1 MIDSE
6 STPESGLDIQTDI
19 SASRRR
25 ADMQLA
31 QELVRDTNDRSTRT
45 LSKTNRRDSEH
56 MGRIANLASYIEIL
70 FVHRWLLI
78 STMLVS
84 VFLGWVAL
92 LAWPR
97 SYMSEAKLMLRVG
110 RETIAL
116 DPTVTTSQTLLMQKT
131 QEEEVNSALEIL
143 SSRQLAELVVGKL
156 GVESI
161 INGSVPSGSVPSTE
175 TAESS
180 DKSSISQWLSKQVS
194 NVVDLAYTATGIR
207 DKVSDQEL
215 AVQKLQ
221 KTIAIYAPK
230 KSTVLTI
237 RADSKSPE
245 MAQAIARTLTDEFL
259 EEHVKVSAT
268 VGSLSFF
275 EEQAKEAEHKLS
287 DMLMKR
293 SGLLKERKI
302 SSVAAQH
309 ETLGSQLG
317 SLEKSL
323 LSAQSSLQQSMAEI
337 NDLEE
342 KASSSD
348 LEIVATKQKQ
358 GDQTWSLMRN
368 KLYELEMEESRL
380 ASQYTPSHARLGQVR
395 EQLTGA
401 KLILSKLESERED
414 QSTTLN
420 PVRLRIEE
428 DLQRTKTS
436 VAGLESLIAETE
448 SQRETKQQEIRELL
462 DFEVML
468 GQLDREIAVSESS
481 LRLLQE
487 KQEEAR
493 VIDELRGKHISSI
506 GVFQPAS
513 FVERPASPK
522 KPVLAAAFCLMGL
535 LGGIGWVFMREMS
548 STTFRT
554 PEHVERDLELP
565 VLSTIPFSFRLAK
578 LRRFPRPQHLVDIR
592 VSCRSILS
600 EILLSRP
607 MINGN
612 QYRGKTI
619 GILGVEEGGGASTV
633 AVGLAL
639 ASSEDA
645 GLRTTLIDFDL
656 TKRTVSS
663 AFDLNGSPGFA
674 ELVSGEADQ
683 EDCVQHFK
691 KRPLS
696 LIAGSS
702 TRSNR
707 RFEAEPLE
715 VMRVLNE
722 LRDVNALVIVDLP
735 PASRPD
741 QTLSIAQHID
751 HVIVVIESEKTG
763 LVEAKRLIRQLEAS
777 NADVVGIILNKSR
790 TYLPNWLSGLL
801 R

>member
-1 MIDSE
+1 MIDSQ
-6 STPESGLDIQTDI
+6 STPEGGLEIQTDI

-25 ADMQLA
+25 VDLQLA
-31 QELVRDTNDRSTRT
+31 HELARDTNERSTRAPAR
-45 LSKTNRRDSEH
+45 TNRRDSEH
-56 MGRIANLASYIEIL
+56 MGRIASLASYIEIL
-70 FVHRWLLI
+70 FVHRWLLL
-78 STMLVS
+78 STLLVS
-84 VFLGWVAL
+84 CLLAWVAL

-116 DPTVTTSQTLLMQKT
+116 DPTATTSQTLLMQKT

-156 GVESI
+156 GVESV
-161 INGSVPSGSVPSTE
+161 INGSVPSTE
-175 TAESS
+175 TTESS
-180 DKSSISQWLSKQVS
+180 GKTSISQWLSKQVS
-194 NVVDLAYTATGIR
+194 NVVDFAYTATGIR
-207 DKVSDQEL
+207 DTVSDQEL

-337 NDLEE
+337 NDLEG
-342 KASSSD
+342 KASSAE

-414 QSTTLN
+414 HSTTLN

-428 DLQRTKTS
+428 DLQRTKTA
-436 VAGLESLIAETE
+436 VAGLESMIAETE

-513 FVERPASPK
+513 FVERPVSPK
-522 KPVLAAAFCLMGL
+522 KPVLAAAFGLMGL
-535 LGGIGWVFMREMS
+535 FGGIGWVFMREMT

-565 VLSTIPFSFRLAK
+565 VLSTIPFSARLAK

-612 QYRGKTI
+612 QYQGKTI

-722 LRDVNALVIVDLP
+722 LRDANALVIVDLP

-763 LVEAKRLIRQLEAS
+763 MVEAKRLIRQLEAS

-790 TYLPNWLSGLL
+790 TYLPIWLRGLL

>member
-1 MIDSE
+1 
-6 STPESGLDIQTDI
+6 
-19 SASRRR
+19 
-25 ADMQLA
+25 
-31 QELVRDTNDRSTRT
+31 
-45 LSKTNRRDSEH
+45 
-56 MGRIANLASYIEIL
+56 
-70 FVHRWLLI
+70 
-78 STMLVS
+78 
-84 VFLGWVAL
+84 
-92 LAWPR
+92 
-97 SYMSEAKLMLRVG
+97 
-110 RETIAL
+110 
-116 DPTVTTSQTLLMQKT
+116 
-131 QEEEVNSALEIL
+131 
-143 SSRQLAELVVGKL
+143 
-156 GVESI
+156 
-161 INGSVPSGSVPSTE
+161 
-175 TAESS
+175 
-180 DKSSISQWLSKQVS
+180 
-194 NVVDLAYTATGIR
+194 
-207 DKVSDQEL
+207 
-215 AVQKLQ
+215 
-221 KTIAIYAPK
+221 
-230 KSTVLTI
+230 
-237 RADSKSPE
+237 
-245 MAQAIARTLTDEFL
+245 MAQAIARTLTEEFL

-323 LSAQSSLQQSMAEI
+323 LSARSSLQQSMAEI
-337 NDLEE
+337 NDLEG
-342 KASSSD
+342 KASSAE

-395 EQLTGA
+395 EQLTSA

-414 QSTTLN
+414 HSTTLN

-428 DLQRTKTS
+428 DLQRTKTA

-513 FVERPASPK
+513 FVERPVSPK
-522 KPVLAAAFCLMGL
+522 KPVLAAAFGLMGL
-535 LGGIGWVFMREMS
+535 LGGIGWVFMREMT

-554 PEHVERDLELP
+554 PEQVERDLELP
-565 VLSTIPFSFRLAK
+565 VLSTIPFSARLAK
-578 LRRFPRPQHLVDIR
+578 LRRFPRPQHLQDIR

-607 MINGN
+607 MIHGN

-674 ELVSGEADQ
+674 ELVAGEADQ

-696 LIAGSS
+696 LIAGSAA
-702 TRSNR
+702 RSNR

-722 LRDVNALVIVDLP
+722 LRDANALVIVDLP

-751 HVIVVIESEKTG
+751 HVIVVVESEKTG

>member
-245 MAQAIARTLTDEFL
+245 MAQAIARTLTDAFL

-428 DLQRTKTS
+428 DLQRTKTA
-436 VAGLESLIAETE
+436 VVGLESLIAETE

>member
-1 MIDSE
+1 MIDSQ
-6 STPESGLDIQTDI
+6 STPEGGLEIQTDI

-25 ADMQLA
+25 VDLQLA
-31 QELVRDTNDRSTRT
+31 HELARDTNERSTRAPAR
-45 LSKTNRRDSEH
+45 TNRRDSEH
-56 MGRIANLASYIEIL
+56 MGRIASLASYIEIL
-70 FVHRWLLI
+70 FVHRWLLL
-78 STMLVS
+78 STLLVS
-84 VFLGWVAL
+84 CLLAWVAL

-110 RETIAL
+110 RETVAL
-116 DPTVTTSQTLLMQKT
+116 DPTATTSQTLLMQKT

-156 GVESI
+156 GVESV
-161 INGSVPSGSVPSTE
+161 INGSVPSTE
-175 TAESS
+175 TTESS
-180 DKSSISQWLSKQVS
+180 GKTSISQWLSKQVS
-194 NVVDLAYTATGIR
+194 NVVDFAYTATGIR
-207 DKVSDQEL
+207 DTVSDQEL

-221 KTIAIYAPK
+221 KTIAINAPK
-230 KSTVLTI
+230 KSTVVTI

-337 NDLEE
+337 NDLEG
-342 KASSSD
+342 KASSAE

-414 QSTTLN
+414 HSTTLN

-428 DLQRTKTS
+428 DLQRTKTA
-436 VAGLESLIAETE
+436 VAGLESMIAETE
-448 SQRETKQQEIRELL
+448 SQRKTKQQEIRELL

-513 FVERPASPK
+513 FVERPVSPK
-522 KPVLAAAFCLMGL
+522 KPVLAAAFGLMGL
-535 LGGIGWVFMREMS
+535 LGGIGWVFMREMT

-565 VLSTIPFSFRLAK
+565 VLSTIPFSARLAK

-612 QYRGKTI
+612 QYQGKTI

-722 LRDVNALVIVDLP
+722 LRDANALVIVDLP

-763 LVEAKRLIRQLEAS
+763 MVEAKRLIRQLEAS

-790 TYLPNWLSGLL
+790 TYLPIWLSGLL

>member
-245 MAQAIARTLTDEFL
+245 MAQAIARTLTDAFL

-428 DLQRTKTS
+428 DLQRTKTA
-436 VAGLESLIAETE
+436 VVGLESLIAETE

-763 LVEAKRLIRQLEAS
+763 LVETKRLIRQLEAS

>member
-1 MIDSE
+1 MIA
-6 STPESGLDIQTDI
+6 PESSSQDGLESQTDI
-19 SASRRR
+19 AATRRQ
-25 ADMQLA
+25 ADLQLTN
-31 QELVRDTNDRSTRT
+31 ELADDANDRLTRNPT
-45 LSKTNRRDSEH
+45 RIHYRDSEH

-70 FVHRWLLI
+70 FVHRRLLI
-78 STMLVS
+78 STMLAS
-84 VFLGWVAL
+84 LLLGWVAL

-110 RETIAL
+110 RETISL
-116 DPTVTTSQTLLMQKT
+116 DPTATTSQTLLMQKT

-143 SSRQLAELVVGKL
+143 SSRQLAESVVRRL
-156 GVESI
+156 GVDTVVSGDLPKTTESA
-161 INGSVPSGSVPSTE
+161 NKKSGTDGFSLSN
-175 TAESS
+175 
-180 DKSSISQWLSKQVS
+180 WLTKQVS
-194 NVVDLAYTATGIR
+194 NTIDFCISATGVR
-207 DKVSDQEL
+207 DKVSDQES

-221 KTIAIYAPK
+221 KTIGIYAPK

-237 RADSKSPE
+237 RADAKSPE
-245 MAQAIARTLTDEFL
+245 MAQAIVSTLTDEFL
-259 EEHVKVSAT
+259 NEHVKVSAT
-268 VGSLSFF
+268 EGSLSFF

-287 DMLMKR
+287 EMLTKR
-293 SGLLKERKI
+293 SGMLQERKI
-302 SSVAAQH
+302 SSVVAQH
-309 ETLGSQLG
+309 QALGSQLG
-317 SLEKSL
+317 SIESSL
-323 LSAQSSLQQSMAEI
+323 LSAQSSLQQSIAEI
-337 NDLEE
+337 NDLEG
-342 KASSSD
+342 KAATED
-348 LEIVATKQKQ
+348 VEVVASKQKQ
-358 GDQTWSLMRN
+358 GDQTWSVMRG
-368 KLYELEMEESRL
+368 KLYELELEESRL
-380 ASQYTPSHARLGQVR
+380 ASQYTSSHTRLGQVR

-401 KLILSKLESERED
+401 KLILDKLESERED
-414 QSTTLN
+414 HSTTPN
-420 PVRLRIEE
+420 PVRIRIES
-428 DLQRTKTS
+428 DLQRTKTA

-448 SQRETKQQEIRELL
+448 LQRKAKQQEIRVLL
-462 DFEVML
+462 DFEVKL

-493 VIDELRGKHISSI
+493 VIEELRGKHISSI

-513 FVERPASPK
+513 FVERPASPN
-522 KPVLAAAFCLMGL
+522 KPVLAAAFCMMGL
-535 LGGIGWVFMREMS
+535 LGGVGWVFMREMT

-554 PEHVERDLELP
+554 PEHIERDLDLP
-565 VLSTIPFSFRLAK
+565 VLSSIPYSSRLSK
-578 LRRFPRPQHLVDIR
+578 LRRCPRPQHLVDIR
-592 VSCRSILS
+592 INCRSILS

-607 MINGN
+607 QIKGKP
-612 QYRGKTI
+612 YRGKTI

-656 TKRTVSS
+656 TKRSVSS
-663 AFDLNGSPGFA
+663 AFELNGSPGFA
-674 ELVSGEADQ
+674 ELVSGEADRQ
-683 EDCVQHFK
+683 DCVQHFK

-702 TRSNR
+702 ARSSR

-722 LRDVNALVIVDLP
+722 LLDTNALVIVDLP

-741 QTLSIAQHID
+741 QTLSITQHID

>member
-1 MIDSE
+1 
-6 STPESGLDIQTDI
+6 
-19 SASRRR
+19 
-25 ADMQLA
+25 
-31 QELVRDTNDRSTRT
+31 
-45 LSKTNRRDSEH
+45 
-56 MGRIANLASYIEIL
+56 
-70 FVHRWLLI
+70 
-78 STMLVS
+78 
-84 VFLGWVAL
+84 
-92 LAWPR
+92 
-97 SYMSEAKLMLRVG
+97 
-110 RETIAL
+110 
-116 DPTVTTSQTLLMQKT
+116 
-131 QEEEVNSALEIL
+131 
-143 SSRQLAELVVGKL
+143 
-156 GVESI
+156 
-161 INGSVPSGSVPSTE
+161 
-175 TAESS
+175 
-180 DKSSISQWLSKQVS
+180 
-194 NVVDLAYTATGIR
+194 
-207 DKVSDQEL
+207 
-215 AVQKLQ
+215 
-221 KTIAIYAPK
+221 
-230 KSTVLTI
+230 
-237 RADSKSPE
+237 
-245 MAQAIARTLTDEFL
+245 MAQAIARTLTDAFL

-428 DLQRTKTS
+428 DLQRTKTA
-436 VAGLESLIAETE
+436 VVGLESLIAETE

>member
-1 MIDSE
+1 MIDSQ
-6 STPESGLDIQTDI
+6 SPPEGGLEIPTDI
-19 SASRRR
+19 SALRRR
-25 ADMQLA
+25 ADLQFA
-31 QELVRDTNDRSTRT
+31 HELVHETNDRSTRT
-45 LSKTNRRDSEH
+45 ASRTNRRDSEH
-56 MGRIANLASYIEIL
+56 MGRIASLASYIEIL
-70 FVHRWLLI
+70 FVHRWLLL
-78 STMLVS
+78 STLLVS
-84 VFLGWVAL
+84 CLVAWVAL

-156 GVESI
+156 GVESVI
-161 INGSVPSGSVPSTE
+161 HGSVPSTE
-175 TAESS
+175 TTESS
-180 DKSSISQWLSKQVS
+180 DKSSISQWLSKQLS
-194 NVVDLAYTATGIR
+194 NVIGFAFTATGIR

-245 MAQAIARTLTDEFL
+245 MAQAIARTLTNEFL

-275 EEQAKEAEHKLS
+275 EEQAKEAEHKLG

-337 NDLEE
+337 NDLDG
-342 KASSSD
+342 KASSAE

-358 GDQTWSLMRN
+358 GDPTWSLMRT

-414 QSTTLN
+414 NSTTLN

-428 DLQRTKTS
+428 DLQRTKTA
-436 VAGLESLIAETE
+436 VAGLESMIAETE

-462 DFEVML
+462 DFEVKL
-468 GQLDREIAVSESS
+468 GQLDREIAVAESS

-513 FVERPASPK
+513 FVERPISPK

-535 LGGIGWVFMREMS
+535 LGGIGWVFMREMT

-565 VLSTIPFSFRLAK
+565 VLSTIPFSSRLAN

-612 QYRGKTI
+612 QYQGKTI
-619 GILGVEEGGGASTV
+619 GILGVAEGGGASTV

-696 LIAGSS
+696 LISGSS

-722 LRDVNALVIVDLP
+722 LRDANALVIVDLP

-763 LVEAKRLIRQLEAS
+763 LVAAKRLIRQLEAS

>member
-6 STPESGLDIQTDI
+6 STPEGGLEVQTEI

-25 ADMQLA
+25 ADLQLA
-31 QELVRDTNDRSTRT
+31 HELARDSNDRATRAPT
-45 LSKTNRRDSEH
+45 RTNRRDSEH
-56 MGRIANLASYIEIL
+56 MGRIASLASYIEIL

-78 STMLVS
+78 STLLAS
-84 VFLGWVAL
+84 FLLAWVAL

-116 DPTVTTSQTLLMQKT
+116 DPTATTSQTLLMQKT

-156 GVESI
+156 GVESVI
-161 INGSVPSGSVPSTE
+161 SGSLPSTE
-175 TAESS
+175 TTVSS
-180 DKSSISQWLSKQVS
+180 GKSSISQWLSKQVS
-194 NVVDLAYTATGIR
+194 NVVDFAYTATGIR

-323 LSAQSSLQQSMAEI
+323 LAAQSSLQQSMAEI
-337 NDLEE
+337 SDLEV
-342 KASSSD
+342 KVASAE

-414 QSTTLN
+414 HSTTLN

-428 DLQRTKTS
+428 DLQRTKTA

-513 FVERPASPK
+513 FVERPVSPK

-535 LGGIGWVFMREMS
+535 LGGVGWVFMREMT

-565 VLSTIPFSFRLAK
+565 VLSTIPFSSRLAK

-607 MINGN
+607 MIHGN
-612 QYRGKTI
+612 QYQGKTI

-702 TRSNR
+702 ARSNR

-722 LRDVNALVIVDLP
+722 LREANALVIVDLP

>member
-1 MIDSE
+1 M
-6 STPESGLDIQTDI
+6 TVPESNSLNGLEPQVELSSSRLRTDLFP
-19 SASRRR
+19 AHEL
-25 ADMQLA
+25 ADERSGRTTSL
-31 QELVRDTNDRSTRT
+31 STR
-45 LSKTNRRDSEH
+45 NQRRDSEH
-56 MGRIANLASYIEIL
+56 MGHIASLATYIEIL
-70 FVHRWLLI
+70 FVHRWLLF
-78 STMLVS
+78 STMLFS
-84 VFLGWVAL
+84 ILLGWVAL

-110 RETIAL
+110 RETISL
-116 DPTVTTSQTLLMQKT
+116 DPTATTSQTLLMQKT

-143 SSRQLAELVVGKL
+143 SSRQLAELVVSKL
-156 GVESI
+156 GASSVISGNLPANTSGANDSSTAKWLMQQVA
-161 INGSVPSGSVPSTE
+161 NGLDFS
-175 TAESS
+175 
-180 DKSSISQWLSKQVS
+180 LS
-194 NVVDLAYTATGIR
+194 ATGIR
-207 DKVSDQEL
+207 DKVSDQEK

-221 KTIAIYAPK
+221 KTIGIFAPK

-245 MAQAIARTLTDEFL
+245 MAQAIARTLTEGFL

-268 VGSLSFF
+268 EGSLSFF
-275 EEQAKEAEHKLS
+275 EGQAMDAEQRLNE
-287 DMLMKR
+287 MLTKR
-293 SGLLKERKI
+293 SNLLKERKI
-302 SSVAAQH
+302 SSVVAQH
-309 ETLGSQLG
+309 ESLGAQLG
-317 SLEKSL
+317 SLESSL
-323 LSAQSSLQQSMAEI
+323 LSAQSSLQQSIAEI
-337 NDLEE
+337 NDLES
-342 KASSSD
+342 KAVTEEV
-348 LEIVATKQKQ
+348 EIVATKQKQ

-380 ASQYTPSHARLGQVR
+380 ASQFTPSHARLGQVR

-414 QSTTLN
+414 HSTTLN
-420 PVRLRIEE
+420 PVRLRIEQ
-428 DLQRTKTS
+428 DLQKTKTA
-436 VAGLESLIAETE
+436 VAGLESMIAETE
-448 SQRETKQQEIRELL
+448 SQRKAKQNEIRELL
-462 DFEVML
+462 DLEVML
-468 GQLDREIAVSESS
+468 GKLDREIAVAESS

-513 FVERPASPK
+513 FVERPVSPQ
-522 KPVLAAAFCLMGL
+522 KPLVAAAFLMAGL
-535 LGGIGWVFMREMS
+535 LGGIGWVFMREMTS
-548 STTFRT
+548 RTFRT

-565 VLSTIPFSFRLAK
+565 VLSTIPFSSRLSK
-578 LRRFPRPQHLVDIR
+578 LRRFPRPQHLADIR
-592 VSCRSILS
+592 VHCRSILS
-600 EILLSRP
+600 EILLSHP
-607 MINGN
+607 PVQGN
-612 QYRGKTI
+612 QHRGKTI

-656 TKRTVSS
+656 TKRSISS
-663 AFDLNGSPGFA
+663 AFELNGSPGFA

-683 EDCVQHFK
+683 EDCVQRFK

-696 LIAGSS
+696 LISGSS
-702 TRSNR
+702 TRSSR
-707 RFEAEPLE
+707 RFEAEPFE

-722 LRDVNALVIVDLP
+722 LLDTNALVIVDLP

-741 QTLSIAQHID
+741 QTLSMAQHID

-790 TYLPNWLSGLL
+790 TYLPKWLSGLL